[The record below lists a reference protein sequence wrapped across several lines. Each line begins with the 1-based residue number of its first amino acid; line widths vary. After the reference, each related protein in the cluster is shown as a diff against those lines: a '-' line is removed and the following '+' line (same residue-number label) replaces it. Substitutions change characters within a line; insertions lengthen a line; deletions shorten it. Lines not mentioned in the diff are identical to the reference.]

1 MRGCARK
8 VVVLRG
14 TASQM
19 FDEAYFLLRPGFE
32 KHAQAEMLCEA
43 QRIVER
49 STTRRRT
56 RRVSLRDAVC
66 FAIGALAG
74 ILGALLAVWV

>member
-32 KHAQAEMLCEA
+32 RREQAEMLCEA
-43 QRIVER
+43 QRIVDQN
-49 STTRRRT
+49 TVRRRT
-56 RRVSLRDAVC
+56 RRLSWRDAIA
-66 FAIGALAG
+66 FAAGALAG
-74 ILGALLAVWV
+74 ALGVLLAVWV